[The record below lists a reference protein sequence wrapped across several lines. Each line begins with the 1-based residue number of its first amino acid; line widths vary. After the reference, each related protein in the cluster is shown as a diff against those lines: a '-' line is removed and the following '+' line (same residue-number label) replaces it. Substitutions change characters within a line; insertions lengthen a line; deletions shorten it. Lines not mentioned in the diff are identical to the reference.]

1 MSHKNK
7 KTNTKL
13 TMDDVEQ
20 AVRFWEKLGFN
31 VLPFNTHVK
40 IPNVPEWQKFIPP
53 NHIPAENINEWIKNG
68 TFNQGIAI
76 MSGKVFN
83 DPVNANAQPLYGIGI
98 DCDNKQAID
107 IVLETLGYKSISE
120 AARHLVV
127 NQHSDKKIGLT
138 LSVIPILN

>member
-1 MSHKNK
+1 MSNKNK

-53 NHIPAENINEWIKNG
+53 NHIPAENIDEWIK
-68 TFNQGIAI
+68 
-76 MSGKVFN
+76 ME
-83 DPVNANAQPLYGIGI
+83 PLTKALLLCLVKYSMILLMPMLSH
-98 DCDNKQAID
+98 CMELEL
-107 IVLETLGYKSISE
+107 IVIINRL
-120 AARHLVV
+120 
-127 NQHSDKKIGLT
+127 
-138 LSVIPILN
+138 